1 MIAEWGKITN
11 CHCAEILFTSLTPKI
26 KEIQIGGGGH
36 EDSVISEIN
45 QKTNIVYFHLPAIH

>member
-26 KEIQIGGGGH
+26 KEIQMGGGP